1 MASPLSKCPE
11 TRVAQS
17 TPKKRAP
24 RRRFCQARELMPFGP
39 TGARQV
45 PDRCPTLIRQNG
57 AEPTL
62 ADQNIKAVTRC
73 NVQRTLMEPMRW
85 VRGVAAPVRAPHKAA
100 HDRCKPAFSLCAH
113 ADREYKK
120 A

>member
-1 MASPLSKCPE
+1 
-11 TRVAQS
+11 
-17 TPKKRAP
+17 
-24 RRRFCQARELMPFGP
+24 
-39 TGARQV
+39 
-45 PDRCPTLIRQNG
+45 
-57 AEPTL
+57 
-62 ADQNIKAVTRC
+62 
-73 NVQRTLMEPMRW
+73 MEPMRW